1 MFNALNHANFDNPR
15 DASVGSPSI
24 RSGLFAQVCCAAV
37 APPST
42 QTIVQTG
49 EAARVIQFALKVQF

>member
-1 MFNALNHANFDNPR
+1 
-15 DASVGSPSI
+15 
-24 RSGLFAQVCCAAV
+24 V

>member
-1 MFNALNHANFDNPR
+1 MRPQVR
-15 DASVGSPSI
+15 PSI
-24 RSGLFAQVCCAAV
+24 AATNGFASACCATV

-49 EAARVIQFALKVQF
+49 EAARVIQFGFKFLF